1 MMFCLE
7 EFQAVRDILSDEW
20 KSEIEVEHWTDLIK
34 LKCIYSSEE
43 ISFHLFF

>member
-20 KSEIEVEHWTDLIK
+20 ESEMELKHWTK
-34 LKCIYSSEE
+34 LS
-43 ISFHLFF
+43 